1 MELVLKCKEG
11 GVLNNDNDY
20 TFSDLAGGGYTVK
33 ILSFAKLGLIP
44 FYITKEGV
52 DFSDENGLYFHIFEE
67 DKWEDYYTK
76 IDDDDFKFN
85 EDKEFVFKSQEG
97 INFEIDKWCCSEVKD
112 RDTVVM
118 HLCDS
123 MKPAFGSFSERV
135 MAMHSRLTDSMREE
149 MVDNL
154 NSITYG
160 HKFTGAA
167 DDDEDIGG
175 AVLTEKLTSPE
186 IHAPA
191 GSSPYA
197 LRGEHIRRSLLN
209 RGVDATETIDSRVCP
224 WELDFAINQSAKWNN
239 KVKSM
244 VFSVV
249 GALITSQPD
258 RRGRT
263 DDEKEKALIR
273 DDVGDDFGWPTNPEE
288 KSLENRKESC
298 AAPIWD
304 SGSSEPRSIPNV
316 NSTDFGNYYEAA
328 QVLQRVW
335 NNAKQLEGIT
345 PTVLKGI
352 FGDADTYQA
361 SRALKKQNISKLTK
375 LERLNSQ
382 RDSERD
388 MMVKGGVFPFK
399 RDFESKFAN
408 RVYEIFSALTD
419 YEKTTVT
426 LVYKDKIYP
435 DEGFSYPV
443 PTVIFGPSNSVENSA
458 FSIGHG
464 VNLLMEGTEIAASF
478 LQYSTWASHCRL
490 TSDSNIIF
498 AGRPRRKMETDP
510 SEDAS
515 KNLLLDFEFQSD
527 NPNKDKPVTFENPRA
542 YKYYKGPSELDAVT
556 LADWLASNFVGYCY
570 ERAHVVDKPM
580 FAKLVSKSKI
590 AELYG
595 AAVEA
600 GFVCTASAF
609 RDLEEFPES
618 DLVKSYGVDS
628 REKLLATQAKAHLFF
643 LMKHE
648 TETSN
653 RQTVR
658 RMRCIVQ
665 PFLVSVTSS
674 SMGTGVQS
682 FMHLEDFW
690 GPRPDFFS
698 VEAECMFILRKLS
711 VERFQRKRRYTG
723 ASLYEGTVGEVFSAS
738 PDISKLYDLISK
750 ANDMQA
756 AAAIAVRLI
765 ESVQAANE
773 GVIDGG
779 RTQRD
784 LAGREYVNQ
793 ARFSYATQLLQLP
806 VR

>member
-1 MELVLKCKEG
+1 
-11 GVLNNDNDY
+11 
-20 TFSDLAGGGYTVK
+20 
-33 ILSFAKLGLIP
+33 
-44 FYITKEGV
+44 
-52 DFSDENGLYFHIFEE
+52 
-67 DKWEDYYTK
+67 
-76 IDDDDFKFN
+76 
-85 EDKEFVFKSQEG
+85 
-97 INFEIDKWCCSEVKD
+97 
-112 RDTVVM
+112 
-118 HLCDS
+118 
-123 MKPAFGSFSERV
+123 
-135 MAMHSRLTDSMREE
+135 
-149 MVDNL
+149 
-154 NSITYG
+154 
-160 HKFTGAA
+160 
-167 DDDEDIGG
+167 
-175 AVLTEKLTSPE
+175 
-186 IHAPA
+186 
-191 GSSPYA
+191 
-197 LRGEHIRRSLLN
+197 
-209 RGVDATETIDSRVCP
+209 
-224 WELDFAINQSAKWNN
+224 
-239 KVKSM
+239 
-244 VFSVV
+244 
-249 GALITSQPD
+249 
-258 RRGRT
+258 
-263 DDEKEKALIR
+263 
-273 DDVGDDFGWPTNPEE
+273 
-288 KSLENRKESC
+288 
-298 AAPIWD
+298 
-304 SGSSEPRSIPNV
+304 
-316 NSTDFGNYYEAA
+316 
-328 QVLQRVW
+328 
-335 NNAKQLEGIT
+335 
-345 PTVLKGI
+345 
-352 FGDADTYQA
+352 
-361 SRALKKQNISKLTK
+361 
-375 LERLNSQ
+375 
-382 RDSERD
+382 

-399 RDFESKFAN
+399 TDFESKFAN
-408 RVYEIFSALTD
+408 RVYEIFTALTD

-426 LVYKDKIYP
+426 LVYKDQIYP

-490 TSDSNIIF
+490 TSDSEIIF
-498 AGRPRRKMETDP
+498 AGRPGRILEYLKEPESNLNGLMLDTSILEET
-510 SEDAS
+510 
-515 KNLLLDFEFQSD
+515 
-527 NPNKDKPVTFENPRA
+527 PNKKESVTFENPRA
-542 YKYYKGPSELDAVT
+542 YKYYKKPSELDAVT

-590 AELYG
+590 AELYR
-595 AAVEA
+595 AAVKA

-609 RDLEEFPES
+609 RGLKPEEIPTPDLFKSS
-618 DLVKSYGVDS
+618 DLVKSYGVNS
-628 REKLLATQAKAHLFF
+628 RDELNATQAMAHLFF

-653 RQTVR
+653 RQTER

-738 PDISKLYDLISK
+738 PDISKLHDLISK
-750 ANDMQA
+750 AKEMKA

-784 LAGREYVNQ
+784 VAGREYVNQ

-806 VR
+806 VQ